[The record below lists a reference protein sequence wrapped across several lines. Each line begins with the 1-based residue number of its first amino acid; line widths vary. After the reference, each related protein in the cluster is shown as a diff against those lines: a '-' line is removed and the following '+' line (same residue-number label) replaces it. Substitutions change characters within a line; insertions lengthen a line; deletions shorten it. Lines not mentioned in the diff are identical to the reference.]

1 MRHTRFK
8 RSALL
13 VSAIAMVLAACG
25 GADDTAAPAAPAP
38 APAPSDSGDAELSVP
53 DSPADGV
60 TSSAIRIG
68 WMGDVT
74 GPTASAQAF
83 NLRGTQAYFEY
94 VNAQGGVL
102 GRTLDLIV
110 KDDEYGAELAI
121 SNFQSLLNDER
132 VLAIN
137 NVGGSHIVG
146 ALIEDA
152 ERASLPIISLP
163 QTTSEQLASPVAWH
177 TLAHYFDQAD
187 VAVARA
193 IQSVGGAANLRIA
206 VAHLEVPSG
215 LEWDEG
221 IRKAVAA
228 QGGTYLGAIPIP
240 IAAPDAGSF
249 ISAVQQLISSSDL
262 NFIAL
267 HGAPFHGLFV
277 VNALAGQGVKVPII
291 GMQGISSLNIYEEGD
306 ASQTAITEAM
316 HSFVTIGD
324 DVPGT
329 RVIREF
335 IEGAGSS
342 YADDARH
349 INFTHGWVGG
359 KLIHQAI
366 LRAAESGTLTR
377 QSLLQA
383 LPAVYPMD
391 GLTCDIDWTQGN
403 HTGCAA
409 PFSFDGEN
417 MRIVGSFADYDA
429 VYRRDY
435 SIG

>member
-1 MRHTRFK
+1 MMKNRMR

-13 VSAIAMVLAACG
+13 VSALAMVLAACG
-25 GADDTAAPAAPAP
+25 GADEAAPAAPAP
-38 APAPSDSGDAELSVP
+38 APAAPADSGSTELSVP

-60 TSSAIRIG
+60 TATAIRIG

-74 GPTASAQAF
+74 GPTASAQVF
-83 NLRGTQAYFEY
+83 NLRGTEAYFDY
-94 VNAQGGVL
+94 VNSQGGVL
-102 GRTLDLIV
+102 GRNLQLVV

-121 SNFQSLLNDER
+121 SNFQSLLGDER

-137 NVGGSHIVG
+137 NIGGSHIFG
-146 ALIEDA
+146 ALVEDA

-163 QTTSEQLASPVAWH
+163 QTTTEQLGSSVAFH

-193 IQSVGGAANLRIA
+193 IEAVGGSENLRIA

-221 IRKAVAA
+221 IRKALEV

-240 IAAPDAGSF
+240 IGAPDAGSF
-249 ISAVQQLISSSDL
+249 VGAVQDLISSSDL
-262 NFIAL
+262 NYIAL
-267 HGAPFHGLFV
+267 HGAPSHGLFV
-277 VNALAGQGVKVPII
+277 VNSLAGQDVKVPII
-291 GMQGISSLNIYEEGD
+291 GMQGISSLNIYQEGA

-329 RVIREF
+329 AVIREF
-335 IEGAGSS
+335 IAGAGSK

-366 LRAAESGTLTR
+366 LRAAESGALTR
-377 QSLLQA
+377 ASLLQA
-383 LPAVYPMD
+383 LPAEYDMD

-403 HTGCAA
+403 HRGCAA
-409 PFSFDGEN
+409 PFAFDGEN
-417 MRIVGSFADYDA
+417 MRIVGSFADYDS

-435 SIG
+435 ARS